1 MREAGMYGG
10 GAFRV
15 WRRPRWRH
23 LFMLSLLGPWLPS
36 NALAGPL
43 AGDLY
48 VGVGGGIFAPDFRL
62 ENPPTEPDEQ
72 EEDAEELRNRDYLAI
87 GALAGYKI
95 SDDLALEF
103 SLGVTFPQILL
114 NDLDL
119 NVPGIVTGSDEEQN
133 QQNAEIQ
140 VAPPD
145 ITPVALGL
153 TYTLFPR
160 SAIRPY
166 LGFAGMLANL
176 SNGQAQSSAEET
188 FKWEEGVTFGYQAKV
203 GVQLDA
209 GEGFFYFAEVR
220 YGRIDDPEIEDGD
233 GNPVAVDKLEIREL
247 VGGVAFTF

>member
-1 MREAGMYGG
+1 MRETRTYHGVACPVGVRSGWCQL
-10 GAFRV
+10 V
-15 WRRPRWRH
+15 
-23 LFMLSLLGPWLPS
+23 MLSLLGSWLPS
-36 NALAGPL
+36 NAQAGPL

-72 EEDAEELRNRDYLAI
+72 AEDAEELRNRDYLAI

-95 SDDLALEF
+95 SNDLALEF

-140 VAPPD
+140 VATPN
-145 ITPVALGL
+145 ITPIALGL

-166 LGFAGMLANL
+166 LGFAGMIANL
-176 SNGQAQSSAEET
+176 SNSQAQSSAEET
-188 FKWEEGVTFGYQAKV
+188 FKWEEGVTFGYQAKA
-203 GVQLDA
+203 GVQMDA
-209 GEGFFYFAEVR
+209 GQGFFYFAEVR
-220 YGRIDDPEIEDGD
+220 YGRIDDPEVKDGD
-233 GNPVAVDKLEIREL
+233 GNEVVVDKLEIREL
-247 VGGVAFTF
+247 VGGVAFIF

>member
-1 MREAGMYGG
+1 MSEARTYNGVAFQVWMRSG
-10 GAFRV
+10 
-15 WRRPRWRH
+15 WRQ
-23 LFMLSLLGPWLPS
+23 LVMLSLLGAWSPS

-48 VGVGGGIFAPDFRL
+48 IGLGGGIFAPDFRL

-72 EEDAEELRNRDYLAI
+72 EEDAEELRNRDYIAI
-87 GALAGYKI
+87 GALAGYKL

-140 VAPPD
+140 VAPPN
-145 ITPVALGL
+145 ITPIALGL

-166 LGFAGMLANL
+166 LGFAGMIANL
-176 SNGQAQSSAEET
+176 SNSQAQSSAEET
-188 FKWEEGVTFGYQAKV
+188 FKWEEGVTFGYQAKA
-203 GVQLDA
+203 GVQMDA

-220 YGRIDDPEIEDGD
+220 YGRIDDPEVEDGD
-233 GNPVAVDKLEIREL
+233 GNEVVVDKLEIREL